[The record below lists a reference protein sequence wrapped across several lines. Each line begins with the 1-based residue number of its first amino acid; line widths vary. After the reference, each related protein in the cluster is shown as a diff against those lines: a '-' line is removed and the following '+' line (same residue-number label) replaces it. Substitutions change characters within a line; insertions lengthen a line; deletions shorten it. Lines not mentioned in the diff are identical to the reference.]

1 MRFFIFLLKSPLIRT
16 HNISIILQIGEN
28 LDKIKQHFEEE
39 AKEFDEIILKLIPFY
54 REMLEALI
62 LAVPHPG
69 KEKIR
74 VADIGSGT
82 GTIAKKFLERY
93 PNSELTCVD
102 LAANMIETAKV
113 KLAKYKNVEY
123 IVKDFYNFDFK
134 KKYDAV
140 LTSLALHHLRN
151 NNDKKKF
158 FKKIFDALSKNGV
171 FYNADVVLG
180 SNETLQN
187 LYMNKWKEF
196 MQRKVS
202 VSEVKSKWIP
212 KYEGED
218 KPAELIKQLKW
229 LEEIGFAKID
239 VIWKYYNFAVY
250 GGVKP

>member
-1 MRFFIFLLKSPLIRT
+1 MRFFLSNSKFTLVSNTKYLYNFK
-16 HNISIILQIGEN
+16 NGGV
-28 LDKIKQHFEEE
+28 LDKIKKHFEEE
-39 AKEFDEIILKLIPFY
+39 AKEFDEIIHKLIPFY
-54 REMLEALI
+54 QEMLEALL

-74 VADIGSGT
+74 VADLGSGT
-82 GTIAKKFLERY
+82 GTIAKRILEMY

-113 KLAKYKNVEY
+113 KLTKYENVEY

-151 NNDKKKF
+151 DNDKKKF
-158 FKKIFDALSKNGV
+158 FKKIFDALNKNGV

-202 VSEVKSKWIP
+202 VSEIESKWTP
-212 KYEGED
+212 KYEDED
-218 KPAELIKQLKW
+218 RPAKLLDQIKW
-229 LEEIGFAKID
+229 LEELGFEKTD